1 MWHLSILLSSICKD
15 FQNSN
20 NEHNLEVDMEIE
32 ILIANINEEKRE
44 LTLSIRALEKQ
55 DERNALKENV
65 QKNKEIEEASKS
77 NIGDMIKSELKEKE
91 NEE

>member
-1 MWHLSILLSSICKD
+1 
-15 FQNSN
+15 
-20 NEHNLEVDMEIE
+20 MEIE
-32 ILIANINEEKRE
+32 ILIANINDEKRE

-55 DERNALKENV
+55 EERNALKENV

>member
-1 MWHLSILLSSICKD
+1 M
-15 FQNSN
+15 
-20 NEHNLEVDMEIE
+20 
-32 ILIANINEEKRE
+32 
-44 LTLSIRALEKQ
+44 TLSIRALEKQ
-55 DERNALKENV
+55 EERNALKENV

>member
-1 MWHLSILLSSICKD
+1 
-15 FQNSN
+15 
-20 NEHNLEVDMEIE
+20 MEID